1 MTLATIQEPLE
12 AVSAETDTATA
23 EDEICWRLIANM
35 GDYDKAYRPPKVSI
49 VITAHNYEDY
59 IAQCLR
65 SVLRQ
70 TYPRFECVVVDDG
83 SSDHTRAVAEGL
95 IAAWDDPRFR
105 LVAPPHNLGQLGAQ
119 CYGFARTTGHF
130 VVFLDADD
138 LLLPTFVERHL
149 YAHLNLPTVVGFTSS
164 DQWNIDAAGTVLA
177 FHHPDLIAGLQSGQG
192 SHMIARACQDDERAL
207 ESVIFAP
214 CGVREGFGPWWWGT
228 QSTMMFRRD
237 LLETILPDAADATA
251 YRTCADFYLARF
263 AQLLSA
269 SAVLREALG
278 SYRRHGRNNFC
289 SNPLAAADVPVGDMR
304 RHPRLD
310 AFYSLALRVIEARRE
325 TYVGMLGKQR
335 FEEFVA
341 GFERQ
346 LIRSAPRQGSK
357 RWLAPRRRRPA

>member
-1 MTLATIQEPLE
+1 MTLATFQDLQEVG
-12 AVSAETDTATA
+12 AAERTTAATD
-23 EDEICWRLIANM
+23 DETCWRLIANP
-35 GDYDKAYRPPKVSI
+35 GDYDKAYRPPLVSI
-49 VITAHNYEDY
+49 VITAHNYEEY
-59 IAQCLR
+59 VAQCLR
-65 SVLRQ
+65 SVHRQ
-70 TYPRFECVVVDDG
+70 TYSRFECVVVDDC
-83 SSDHTRAVAEGL
+83 SRDDTRAVAEEL
-95 IAAWDDPRFR
+95 IANWDDPRFR

-130 VVFLDADD
+130 VVFVDADD
-138 LLLPTFVERHL
+138 LLLPAFVERHL

-164 DQWNIDAAGTVLA
+164 DQWNIDAAGAVLA
-177 FHHPDLIAGLQSGQG
+177 FHHPDLIAGLQSGEG
-192 SHMIARACQDDERAL
+192 SHVVARAYQGDERAL
-207 ESVIFAP
+207 EGVIFAP
-214 CGVREGFGPWWWGT
+214 CGVKEGFGSWWWGT

-237 LLETILPDAADATA
+237 LLATILPDAADADA

-269 SAVLREALG
+269 SAILREALG

-304 RHPRLD
+304 RHPRLE

-325 TYVGMLGKQR
+325 TYLGMLGQQR

-346 LIRSAPRQGSK
+346 LIRSAPRPGNK
-357 RWLAPRRRRPA
+357 RWLAPRRKSRM